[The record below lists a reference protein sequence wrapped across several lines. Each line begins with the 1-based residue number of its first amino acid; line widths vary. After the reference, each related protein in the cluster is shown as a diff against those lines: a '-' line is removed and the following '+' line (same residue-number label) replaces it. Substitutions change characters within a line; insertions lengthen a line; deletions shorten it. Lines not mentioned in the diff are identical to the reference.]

1 MAEETDDREPW
12 GGSLRGLLQDM
23 TEDAILMLAEAKPEP
38 CDVAAIE
45 KRLRAIGVA
54 ARSVRAVQ
62 ALNVRATANEDQAE
76 DTMGGQHDD
85 GLDAEDTEV
94 LRARLQARIDR
105 TRAVVE
111 WKRNGR
117 PEPGPD
123 YRRSEA
129 AQAAA

>member
-1 MAEETDDREPW
+1 MAEETEDRDPW

-38 CDVAAIE
+38 GDVAAIE

-62 ALNVRATANEDQAE
+62 ALNVRATANVDQAE
-76 DTMGGQHDD
+76 ETMGGQHDD
-85 GLDAEDTEV
+85 GLDAEDTEL
-94 LRARLQARIDR
+94 LRARLQARIDHER
-105 TRAVVE
+105 SVIE

-117 PEPGPD
+117 VGPGPD
-123 YRRSEA
+123 SFQREA
-129 AQAAA
+129 IQAAA